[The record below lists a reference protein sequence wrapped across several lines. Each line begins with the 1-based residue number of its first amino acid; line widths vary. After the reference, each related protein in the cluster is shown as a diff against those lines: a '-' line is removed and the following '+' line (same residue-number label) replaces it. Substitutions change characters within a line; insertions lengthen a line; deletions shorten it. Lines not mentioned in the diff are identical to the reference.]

1 MPPLARQTL
10 IALALLAVAA
20 AGVGGRAEGQVA
32 TPAAVGYAGSSQ
44 GFAGTATDIDAWWR
58 SVFQQ
63 AGLPY
68 HPPRFAQYE
77 SPTSTACGT
86 IDPDVH
92 GELYCPL
99 DETIYLTTTGASLR
113 SLDIEGDYAVV
124 TIIAHEWGHHVQHLL
139 GEVPTGDGPDF
150 ELQADCLAGAFT
162 AHAKQ
167 AGLLEPGDLHEAA
180 LLSISAGDPPVP
192 LPGLPNEHGTS
203 DQRLEAFMEGEV
215 DGLARCDVPQLVAP
229 AATAEPVVVT
239 ATPTSS
245 SLPRV
250 VSTLPPTPTATP
262 TPTPTPSPTPR
273 AIATATPS
281 PTPVPPTATPTPT
294 PVPPTS
300 TPTPLPTPVPPP
312 VAATY
317 PGTLLPTALSLAGGQ
332 AFRVEEDGPTGL
344 PSGNSDLGDPA
355 TARGRLLGWGWQ
367 GGWGRVFAADTP
379 PAGSAGWVEFQ
390 IDAFATADDAAAA
403 LEAVDAGRRQRL
415 GLSPLDLGLYA
426 DQAAAMAG
434 PAYNGTE
441 VTLLARRANL
451 LLRVTGIAPAGD
463 PTADVSA
470 AALTVLGPLADDPAL
485 GSDAL
490 WASLPDPASLPFAAR
505 QTEQHARSAS
515 TIARSFP
522 NPADAERRFVAWDWR
537 ESIGQVWEVDAPA
550 GQVTLE
556 LSAFRFG
563 SPEAAAAA
571 LPYFADVRAA
581 ALGLGR
587 TPVPDVRADQTTSIG
602 GPVAGGR
609 EVSGYARRGATLFRL
624 TATGPGR
631 PLVPLAML
639 LKGW

>member
-1 MPPLARQTL
+1 MPPLARRSL
-10 IALALLAVAA
+10 IALALLAVVA
-20 AGVGGRAEGQVA
+20 AGDGRRAEGQVA
-32 TPAAVGYAGSSQ
+32 TPSAVGYAGRSQ
-44 GFAGTATDIDAWWR
+44 GFSGTATDIDAWWR
-58 SVFQQ
+58 SVVEQ

-77 SPTSTACGT
+77 SPRSTACGT

-124 TIIAHEWGHHVQHLL
+124 AIIAHEWGHHVQHLL
-139 GEVPTGDGPDF
+139 GEVPAGDGPDF

-162 AHAKQ
+162 AHAKD

-192 LPGLPNEHGTS
+192 VPGLPNEHGTS

-215 DGLARCDVPQLVAP
+215 DGLARCDVPRLVAP

-262 TPTPTPSPTPR
+262 SPTPR
-273 AIATATPS
+273 AIATATS
-281 PTPVPPTATPTPT
+281 TPTPVPPTATPTPT

-300 TPTPLPTPVPPP
+300 TPVPPPP

-317 PGTLLPTALSLAGGQ
+317 PGTLLPTALSLPGGQ

-344 PSGNSDLGDPA
+344 PSGASDLGDPA
-355 TARGRLLGWGWQ
+355 TARARLLAWGWQ
-367 GGWGRVFAADTP
+367 GGWSRVFAADAP
-379 PAGSAGWVEFQ
+379 PTGSAGRVEFQ
-390 IDAFATADDAAAA
+390 IDEFATADDAASA

-463 PTADVSA
+463 PTPDVSA
-470 AALTVLGPLADDPAL
+470 AALAVLGPLADDPAVAP
-485 GSDAL
+485 DAL
-490 WASLPDPASLPFAAR
+490 WASLPDPTSLPFTAR
-505 QTEQHARSAS
+505 RTEQHARSAS
-515 TIARSFP
+515 TIARGFP

-550 GQVTLE
+550 GHVTLE

-587 TPVPDVRADQTTSIG
+587 MPVPDVRADQTTGIG

-609 EVSGYARRGATLFRL
+609 EVSVYARRGAILYRL
-624 TATGPGR
+624 TAIGPGR
-631 PLVPLAML
+631 PLVALAML